1 MAFFG
6 KYYFTATY
14 RHASS
19 KPGQV
24 VEDMLRPQREITGDI
39 WQPPTD
45 IYETGDGVVVRI
57 ELAGVDERAIDI
69 EASGDALAIRGR
81 RREQCVYGK
90 KSYCQ
95 MEIHYGPFERVLHL
109 PRRFDADRA
118 RASYTH
124 GILEIFLP
132 WSRESCSREVR
143 IVVNKD
149 ND

>member
-14 RHASS
+14 QHASG

-24 VEDMLRPQREITGDI
+24 AQDMLRPQSEITGDI

-45 IYETGDGVVVRI
+45 IYETGEGLVVRI

-69 EASGDALAIRGR
+69 EASGDTLIIRGR
-81 RREQCVYGK
+81 RREQSVYGK
-90 KSYCQ
+90 KSYRQ
-95 MEIHYGPFERVLHL
+95 MEIHYGPFERVLQL
-109 PRRFDADRA
+109 PDRFDAAQA
-118 RASYTH
+118 RANYAD

-132 WSRESCSREVR
+132 CSQESCSREVK
-143 IVVNKD
+143 IVVNR
-149 ND
+149 NE